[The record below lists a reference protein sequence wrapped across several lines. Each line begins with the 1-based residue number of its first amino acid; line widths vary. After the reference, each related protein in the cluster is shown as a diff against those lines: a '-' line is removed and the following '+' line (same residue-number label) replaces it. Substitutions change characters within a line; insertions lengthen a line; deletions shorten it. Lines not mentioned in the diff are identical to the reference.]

1 MRWYANSKSYL
12 AFYFFFFFKQL
23 YFRPSLLCN
32 SFSYNSIIGHQQTKT
47 NSWTSLGTTG
57 AGGSVSGKGGGFG
70 GSDNFYLHI
79 VILHA
84 ETSVPQSWCAAG
96 LRVIKYKIFLNWDMS
111 TDHEML
117 QLQLHSSISVLLEV
131 YVTWKRNVMWHCLV
145 VRT

>member
-12 AFYFFFFFKQL
+12 AFYFFFFSNSYIFVLLFYVIPFHTTVSLAINRLKQIHEHPL
-23 YFRPSLLCN
+23 NNWSWGECEWKRRVNLVAV
-32 SFSYNSIIGHQQTKT
+32 IISTCT
-47 NSWTSLGTTG
+47 L
-57 AGGSVSGKGGGFG
+57 
-70 GSDNFYLHI
+70 
-79 VILHA
+79 LHA

-117 QLQLHSSISVLLEV
+117 QLQLQLHSSISVLLEV

>member
-32 SFSYNSIIGHQQTKT
+32 SFSYNSIIDHQQTET
-47 NSWTSLGTTG
+47 NSWTSLEQLEL
-57 AGGSVSGKGGGFG
+57 GGVWVEKEV
-70 GSDNFYLHI
+70 DLVA
-79 VILHA
+79 VIISTCTLLHA

-131 YVTWKRNVMWHCLV
+131 YITWKRNVMWHCLV

>member
-12 AFYFFFFFKQL
+12 AFYFFFFFSNSYIFVLLFYVIPFHTTVSLAINRLKQIHEHPL
-23 YFRPSLLCN
+23 EQLELGGVWVEKEVDLVAV
-32 SFSYNSIIGHQQTKT
+32 IISTCT
-47 NSWTSLGTTG
+47 L
-57 AGGSVSGKGGGFG
+57 
-70 GSDNFYLHI
+70 
-79 VILHA
+79 LHA

-131 YVTWKRNVMWHCLV
+131 YITWKRNVMWHCLV